1 MDSETP
7 PAHLKTILRTLSHA
21 TVTVFSQDRDLRYRW
36 IENPPPMWRAA
47 DIAGKTDADVLPPT
61 AAALAATVKR
71 EALSTGRASWTD
83 VIVERGGVSRFFDI
97 FVEPERDGSGAVTGV
112 IGLAVDVTDRRKQ
125 AATLEAV
132 ARDISHRSKNL
143 LAIIQSLA
151 TQTALSASSTDDFID
166 QFRGRIQSISRS
178 QDLPIGAKRHGA
190 SLASLVR
197 TQVEPYL
204 SDGGRRVAFSG
215 SDCELSPNAT
225 LHVGLALFE
234 LCMGAARFGALSNA
248 SGTVAVTS
256 EVLPADSERGKRLR
270 ITWEETNG
278 PSAPEADGFGRVLLQ
293 RVVPASVGGEAV
305 MTPTADGR
313 RYELTLSGEE
323 FEAAE

>member
-21 TVTVFSQDRDLRYRW
+21 TVTIFSQDRDLRYRW
-36 IENPPPMWRAA
+36 IENPPPAWRAG
-47 DIAGKTDADVLPPT
+47 DIAGKTDADVLPPA

-97 FVEPERDGSGAVTGV
+97 FVEPEKDSHGEVIGV

-151 TQTALSASSTDDFID
+151 TQTALSASSTEDFID

-190 SLASLVR
+190 RLASLVR

-204 SDGGRRVAFSG
+204 ADGGKRVAFTG

-234 LCMGAARFGALSNA
+234 LCMGAARFGALSTPG
-248 SGTVAVTS
+248 GTVAVKA
-256 EVLPADSERGKRLR
+256 EVLTGGNGARSLR
-270 ITWEETNG
+270 VTWEEANG

-293 RVVPASVGGEAV
+293 RVVPASVGGVATMV
-305 MTPTADGR
+305 PTVDGR
-313 RYELTLSGEE
+313 RYQLTLSAEE
-323 FEAAE
+323 FEATG